1 VGAFAGRGY
10 DATGDRNWRHAPS
23 TTRAARLA
31 AGREETGMVATRGGP
46 EINGVDA
53 AELREYIDSVKSDP
67 ARADREPSVIARWV
81 GGTRAE
87 VVSSLGG
94 PPVYM
99 GGDDDPSAMGM
110 LLRALAAC
118 DVEVIVNRAA
128 LLGVEIEDLTIEARG
143 YFNVARYLGVEAS
156 EGSGYRHAS
165 YTARLKVKGATPQ
178 QVAEIRSA
186 LEASPVGDTF
196 ERRIPVTFELDVT

>member
-1 VGAFAGRGY
+1 MV
-10 DATGDRNWRHAPS
+10 
-23 TTRAARLA
+23 TTRSGQRLN
-31 AGREETGMVATRGGP
+31 GMD
-46 EINGVDA
+46 VD
-53 AELREYIDSVKSDP
+53 ELREYIDAVTVDAKQ
-67 ARADREPSVIARWV
+67 ADRDPTVTARWV

-87 VVSSLGG
+87 VISSLGG

-118 DVEVIVNRAA
+118 DVEVVITRATI
-128 LLGVEIEDLTIEARG
+128 LGIEVEDLSIEATG

-156 EGSGYRHAS
+156 SGAGYQRVS
-165 YTARLKVKGATPQ
+165 YTVRLKTKTGASPEQ
-178 QVAEIRSA
+178 IADLRAA

-196 ERRIPVTFELDVT
+196 ERSIPVSFEFDVT

>member
-1 VGAFAGRGY
+1 MV
-10 DATGDRNWRHAPS
+10 
-23 TTRAARLA
+23 TTRSGQRLN
-31 AGREETGMVATRGGP
+31 GMD
-46 EINGVDA
+46 VD
-53 AELREYIDSVKSDP
+53 ELREYIDAVTVD
-67 ARADREPSVIARWV
+67 ATQADRHPTVTARWV

-87 VVSSLGG
+87 VTSSLGG

-118 DVEVIVNRAA
+118 DVEVVVTRATI
-128 LLGVEIEDLTIEARG
+128 LGIEVEDLSIEASG

-156 EGSGYRHAS
+156 SGAGYQSVS
-165 YTARLKVKGATPQ
+165 YTVRLKTKGGASPEQ
-178 QVAEIRSA
+178 IADLRAA

-196 ERRIPVTFELDVT
+196 ERSLPVSFEFDVT